1 MPLELL
7 GSYTIEAVDGTVNA
21 TTVGDAVIEI
31 PIEAAPTAVEIITQG
46 AQGIQ
51 GPVGPTGEPLILPPV
66 NLTDAAT
73 ILVDALLGAVMRVTL
88 GGNRTLGNPTNPQD
102 SQMIMFE
109 IKQDGTG
116 SRTLALASKYNFG
129 TDLTS
134 ITLSTAPGVTDKLL
148 VHYVLARDEW
158 DVIGFKKGF

>member
-7 GSYTIEAVDGTVNA
+7 GSYLIEAVDGGVTA
-21 TTVGDAVIEI
+21 TAVGDTVIEI
-31 PIEAAPTAVEIITQG
+31 PIELSPAAIEILIAG
-46 AQGIQ
+46 PQGIQ
-51 GPVGPTGEPLILPPV
+51 GDDGPPGEPLILPPFA
-66 NLTDAAT
+66 LTDAAT
-73 ILVDALLGAVMRVTL
+73 VLVDALSGAVMRVTL
-88 GGNRTLGNPTNPQD
+88 GGNRTLGNPSNPQD
-102 SQMIMFE
+102 SQMILFE

-134 ITLSTAPGVTDKLL
+134 ITLSTGPGVTDKLL
-148 VHYVLARDEW
+148 VHYVLSRDEW